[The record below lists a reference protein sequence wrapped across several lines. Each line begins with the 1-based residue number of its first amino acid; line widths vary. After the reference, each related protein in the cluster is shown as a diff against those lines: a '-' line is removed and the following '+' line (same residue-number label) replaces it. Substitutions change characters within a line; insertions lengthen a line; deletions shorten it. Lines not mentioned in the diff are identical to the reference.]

1 MMISKSTV
9 PKYLIN
15 SAFYETLNDNNEEKN
30 IPDGVTKVD
39 DSIDNESDFISL
51 ISTVY
56 FWETHYI
63 PTSLIKFC
71 LQKMTEDYLRSIV
84 DRFGDK
90 LGYLLI
96 LLQVKCAPDQLKMI
110 IAVSSK
116 YVQILAYLYVEA
128 KLPWSKEVCTAA
140 TQNNRLECL
149 KYAHENGC
157 DWYDKNKT
165 LSTLISSLLANPWSV
180 CFHAHTAC
188 I

>member
-1 MMISKSTV
+1 MVIIKSNV

-15 SAFYETLNDNNEEKN
+15 SAFYESLSDNNEETN

-39 DSIDNESDFISL
+39 DSINNEDDFISL
-51 ISTVY
+51 MSTVY

-71 LQKMTEDYLRSIV
+71 LKKMTEDYLRSIV

-90 LGYLLI
+90 LGYLAI
-96 LLQVKCAPDQLKMI
+96 LLQVKCAPDQLKLI
-110 IAVSSK
+110 IAASSK

-128 KLPWSKEVCTAA
+128 KLPWSKEVCRAA
-140 TQNNRLECL
+140 AQSNRLECL

-157 DWYDKNKT
+157 DWYHRTT
-165 LSTLISSLLANPWSV
+165 LLSCLP
-180 CFHAHTAC
+180 
-188 I
+188 